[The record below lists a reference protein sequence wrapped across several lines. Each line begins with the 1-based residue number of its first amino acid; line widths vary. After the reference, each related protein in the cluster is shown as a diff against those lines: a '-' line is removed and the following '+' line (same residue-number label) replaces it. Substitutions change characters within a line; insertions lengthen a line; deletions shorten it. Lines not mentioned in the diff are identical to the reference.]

1 MFASRFDDHRELVTL
16 IEMSDQTP
24 AAATRGLMQQLLR
37 LQEYDRRL
45 SQIRRDLA
53 ELPARQERV
62 RARLRDREEAFR
74 RAEAAWK
81 DEALA
86 VKRIEG
92 EIDAARATLLRQQQQ
107 QFEVKSNE
115 AYRALLHEMETLRA
129 KIRQLEDEALERMER
144 AEQYQQALATTR
156 RDLDEEAR
164 RVTRECEELEARG
177 SALMAEADRL
187 ERERAVAAAAV
198 EPEWLSRYERIRRHV
213 GDLAIVPIDHSTCA
227 GCHMRL
233 PPQTIHDVRRGD
245 QIVTCAFC
253 GRMLY
258 LLSEM

>member
-1 MFASRFDDHRELVTL
+1 MTAVGQAANLER
-16 IEMSDQTP
+16 MSDQTP
-24 AAATRGLMQQLLR
+24 TAATRNLMEQLLR

-53 ELPARQERV
+53 DLPARQERI

-92 EIDAARATLLRQQQQ
+92 DIEQARATLLRQQQQ

-115 AYRALLHEMETLRA
+115 AYRALLHEMETLRTT
-129 KIRQLEDEALERMER
+129 IRRLEDEALERMER
-144 AEQYQQALATTR
+144 TEQYQQALAATR

-164 RVTRECEELEARG
+164 RVARECEELEARG
-177 SALMAEADRL
+177 GALASEAERI
-187 ERERAVAAAAV
+187 ERERAEAARGIDA
-198 EPEWLSRYERIRRHV
+198 EWLSRYDRIRKHM
-213 GDLAIVPIDHSTCA
+213 GDLAIVPVDHGTCG
-227 GCHMRL
+227 GCHMQL
-233 PPQTIHDVRRGD
+233 PPQIIHNVRRGD
-245 QIVTCAFC
+245 QIVTCAYC

-258 LLSEM
+258 CQAEM